1 MTYVFLADG
10 YEEIEALTPVDMLR
24 RAGVKVTLVG
34 VTGKIVTGSHGI
46 SVVTDVTIEEA
57 RAQSEHIDMIV
68 LPGGLPGA
76 DNLRKSAIVSE
87 FISRAH
93 QSGAFITAICAAP
106 RILGELGL
114 LDGKH
119 AVCYPGFE
127 KYLRGAKISNAHVV
141 RDGNIIT
148 GIGMGA
154 ATEFSLALVEA
165 RVSKEESDKLRKGI
179 IA

>member
-1 MTYVFLADG
+1 MTYVFLAEG
-10 YEEIEALTPVDMLR
+10 FEEIEALTPVDLLR
-24 RAGVKVTLVG
+24 RAGEKTVTVG
-34 VTGKIVTGSHGI
+34 VTGKLVTGSHGI
-46 SVVTDVTIEEA
+46 GVTADITIEEA
-57 RAQSEHIDMIV
+57 AASKTNADMIV

-76 DNLRKSAIVSE
+76 DNLRENAIVRE
-87 FISRAH
+87 FISRADRA
-93 QSGAFITAICAAP
+93 GAYIAAICAAP

-114 LDGKH
+114 LEGKQ

-127 KYLRGAKISNAHVV
+127 KYLRGAKISDAHVV
-141 RDGNIIT
+141 RDTNIIT

-165 RVSKEESDKLRKGI
+165 LVSKEESDKLRKGI